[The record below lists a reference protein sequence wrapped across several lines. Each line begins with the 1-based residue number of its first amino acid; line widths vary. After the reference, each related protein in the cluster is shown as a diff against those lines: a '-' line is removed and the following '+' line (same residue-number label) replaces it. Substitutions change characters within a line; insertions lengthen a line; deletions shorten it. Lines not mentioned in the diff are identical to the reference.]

1 MIHEGQLGFKFYA
14 LAPSIFHHKPQY
26 HIIAL
31 DCTSDAHGKDEER
44 RKHTSHL
51 SQLQSCVCQIVAKG
65 AGKNMLV

>member
-1 MIHEGQLGFKFYA
+1 MPLLQVKFHY
-14 LAPSIFHHKPQY
+14 KPQY

-44 RKHTSHL
+44 RRKHTSVPTT
-51 SQLQSCVCQIVAKG
+51 QLQLHSCVCPIVAKG